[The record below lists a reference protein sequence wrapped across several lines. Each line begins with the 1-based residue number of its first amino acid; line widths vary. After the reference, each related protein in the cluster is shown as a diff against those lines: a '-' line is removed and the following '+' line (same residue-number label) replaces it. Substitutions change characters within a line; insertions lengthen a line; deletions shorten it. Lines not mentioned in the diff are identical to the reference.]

1 MIDKISALEK
11 RYTTIT
17 CNEILQYDTHLNVPK
32 CEGRLETDNDD
43 NDEFDDEKMS
53 KFLNEYARQYFAVL
67 KIFLKD
73 PYYTNIIRDRQI
85 TLTNFV
91 GNTGG
96 LVGLCLGLSFI
107 SIFEGVYHLF
117 NLFASGFTLLLKK
130 IKKEE
135 EKSAR

>member
-1 MIDKISALEK
+1 MFDKISALEK

-32 CEGRLETDNDD
+32 CEGRLETDND
-43 NDEFDDEKMS
+43 EFDDEKMS
-53 KFLNEYARQYFAVL
+53 KFLNEYARQNIAVL

-73 PYYTNIIRDRQI
+73 PYYTKIIRDRQI

-107 SIFEGVYHLF
+107 SIVEGVYHFF
-117 NLFASGFTLLLKK
+117 NLFASGLTLLLKK
-130 IKKEE
+130 IKKK
-135 EKSAR
+135 KSISPIMK

>member
-1 MIDKISALEK
+1 MFDKISALEK

-32 CEGRLETDNDD
+32 CEGRLETDND
-43 NDEFDDEKMS
+43 EFDDEKMS

-73 PYYTNIIRDRQI
+73 PYYTKIIRDRQI

-107 SIFEGVYHLF
+107 SIVEGVYHFF
-117 NLFASGFTLLLKK
+117 NLFASGLTLLLKK
-130 IKKEE
+130 IKKEKE
-135 EKSAR
+135 HFPIMK